1 MVKLKR
7 PTAKLAKPSVRPLLK
22 HVALIMDP
30 GFAPRQEIIRGIA
43 DWIREHEPWAIYLKP
58 AGVESPLSNW
68 FKDWHGDGI
77 IVYASGPLGDNVV
90 KCHVPIVDLF
100 GKQLTPEVPLVRL
113 NDYSIGR
120 LGAEHL
126 LERGFKQFAFYENT
140 EFQWAD
146 RRRAGFEETLR
157 AQGFNCQIYRT
168 RLPTYTSCGPQYWE
182 DHQHRLANWLSAF
195 LPKPIGIMTST
206 DAMGQNLLEA
216 CQRVSIHVPEEVAVI
231 GVDNDETLCRIA
243 IPPLSSVVVSH
254 SQRGYVAAGILHR
267 LMEGQSPP
275 KSPILIEP
283 AGVVARAS
291 TDIMA
296 IDDPAVV
303 KMLRV
308 LRERA
313 YENIK
318 IEEIIR
324 AVPESR
330 TALQNRFRKIVGR
343 SIHDEIIRLR
353 LNRAIEL
360 LNDTTLEIKAIAV
373 KAGLRS
379 QAYMSAV
386 FRKRLGRTPGSYRS
400 HLRAAPCDK

>member
-1 MVKLKR
+1 
-7 PTAKLAKPSVRPLLK
+7 
-22 HVALIMDP
+22 
-30 GFAPRQEIIRGIA
+30 
-43 DWIREHEPWAIYLKP
+43 
-58 AGVESPLSNW
+58 
-68 FKDWHGDGI
+68 
-77 IVYASGPLGDNVV
+77 
-90 KCHVPIVDLF
+90 
-100 GKQLTPEVPLVRL
+100 
-113 NDYSIGR
+113 
-120 LGAEHL
+120 
-126 LERGFKQFAFYENT
+126 
-140 EFQWAD
+140 
-146 RRRAGFEETLR
+146 
-157 AQGFNCQIYRT
+157 
-168 RLPTYTSCGPQYWE
+168 
-182 DHQHRLANWLSAF
+182 
-195 LPKPIGIMTST
+195 
-206 DAMGQNLLEA
+206 
-216 CQRVSIHVPEEVAVI
+216 
-231 GVDNDETLCRIA
+231 
-243 IPPLSSVVVSH
+243 
-254 SQRGYVAAGILHR
+254 
-267 LMEGQSPP
+267 MEGQSPP